1 MHKKLS
7 RLVEPNLQPYFLCL
21 ALFIA
26 AAVPI
31 QPMLAAAEAAV
42 MVLLY
47 LFSRYQ
53 NARRRRNVMQYM
65 ETITGGVDSISK
77 NSLLNTPLPVVVFR
91 ADNGELIWAND
102 SFVALTEEGDDIFDR
117 TIQDVAPASPTR
129 ASSPTAPSGS

>member
-42 MVLLY
+42 MVLL
-47 LFSRYQ
+47 
-53 NARRRRNVMQYM
+53 
-65 ETITGGVDSISK
+65 
-77 NSLLNTPLPVVVFR
+77 
-91 ADNGELIWAND
+91 
-102 SFVALTEEGDDIFDR
+102 
-117 TIQDVAPASPTR
+117 
-129 ASSPTAPSGS
+129 